1 MKDINITYL
10 TTDNDDYI
18 FNKIIENYNI
28 YHITNI
34 FNLWHFTYYL
44 DLDEDELEADEII
57 NNNNMN
63 LSIIKQYA
71 PNIYNNYEYEYN
83 EYPPYNEE
91 YKNIYHSTLIECA
104 GVLTSRF
111 NDRFY
116 KYINDLDGAEYQEQK
131 QTKNRNNKT
140 LFFCDNTFISII

>member
-1 MKDINITYL
+1 MTLMKDINITYNEYL
-10 TTDNDDYI
+10 TTDNDDKDDYI

-28 YHITNI
+28 YHVTNI

-44 DLDEDELEADEII
+44 DLDEDELETDNII
-57 NNNNMN
+57 SINDMN

-83 EYPPYNEE
+83 EYPQYNEE
-91 YKNIYHSTLIECA
+91 YKNIYHSTLIQCA
-104 GVLTSRF
+104 DVLTSRF

-116 KYINDLDGAEYQEQK
+116 KYINDLDGGELSGAD
-131 QTKNRNNKT
+131 TDD
-140 LFFCDNTFISII
+140 DN